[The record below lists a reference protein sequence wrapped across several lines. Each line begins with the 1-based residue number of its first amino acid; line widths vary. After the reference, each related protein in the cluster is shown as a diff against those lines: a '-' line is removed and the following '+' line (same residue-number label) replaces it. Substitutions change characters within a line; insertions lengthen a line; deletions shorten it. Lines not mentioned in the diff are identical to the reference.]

1 MTKYTA
7 SCIRLK
13 DDNTTS
19 VHPAFIGM
27 SLSELHYN
35 VQNGT
40 VVCAQRTTGKNRIAT
55 HYCGLIWWFMYKKTQ

>member
-19 VHPAFIGM
+19 VHPGM
-27 SLSELHYN
+27 SLSKLHYN

-40 VVCAQRTTGKNRIAT
+40 VVHAQRTAVKNRIAT
-55 HYCGLIWWFMYKKTQ
+55 YYCGLIWWFMYKKTQ